1 MPELTKKFFEK
12 ILRESEKND
21 ELQVTKVKV
30 SDENEFGKHFCS
42 QVNSL
47 EVHVKTK
54 DEMKIIQLVIKSQPP
69 ETARKFLTAS
79 RTFERE
85 VEMYSLVLPHM
96 ARYVVSG
103 ATCGPDTCD
112 VLPIPRCY
120 FSRCEGGEQT
130 RDDMVIL
137 ENILQQGFIFIENGD
152 VLANKAHVEIVM
164 REIAKF
170 HAISYC
176 MKVKSLSGPALLT
189 FLPDRTELTG
199 ASRRNMGPWRM
210 TPSTR
215 RRRMSTPGRQSLPSW
230 PVWRS

>member
-176 MKVKSLSGPALLT
+176 MKVKLLSGPALLT

-199 ASRRNMGPWRM
+199 ASRRSMGPWRM

>member
-1 MPELTKKFFEK
+1 MVQLYNSVLSSLKTISKTNEDVMPELTKKFFEK

-21 ELQVTKVKV
+21 ELQNLQVTKVKV

-47 EVHVKTK
+47 ELHVKSK
-54 DEMKIIQLVIKSQPP
+54 DQLKIIQLVIKSQPP

-85 VEMYSLVLPHM
+85 VEMYSVVLPDM
-96 ARYVVSG
+96 ASYVVSG
-103 ATCGPDTCD
+103 ASQDLHPWD

-120 FSRCEGGEQT
+120 FSRCEGGDQSK
-130 RDDMVIL
+130 DDMVIL
-137 ENILQQGFIFIENGD
+137 ENIRQQGFIFIENGD
-152 VLANKAHVEIVM
+152 HLVNKAHVEIVM

-176 MKVKSLSGPALLT
+176 MKVSSLAHCSYLT
-189 FLPDRTELTG
+189 SNLG
-199 ASRRNMGPWRM
+199 WN
-210 TPSTR
+210 
-215 RRRMSTPGRQSLPSW
+215 
-230 PVWRS
+230 